1 MVAGKVVVVAGY
13 GDVGKGC
20 AHPGRGLGARVLITE
35 DYPSFYV
42 RASACSL
49 MPRALMT
56 LRIVSIPGLLSPDR
70 AL

>member
-1 MVAGKVVVVAGY
+1 MNCRGEEQMSIFVTWDREMLRPTGLTTPQ
-13 GDVGKGC
+13 C
-20 AHPGRGLGARVLITE
+20 ATNS
-35 DYPSFYV
+35 YYV

-56 LRIVSIPGLLSPDR
+56 LRIVSIPGLLSPDK

>member
-1 MVAGKVVVVAGY
+1 M
-13 GDVGKGC
+13 
-20 AHPGRGLGARVLITE
+20 LITE
-35 DYPSFYV
+35 VDPSYYV

-56 LRIVSIPGLLSPDR
+56 LRIVSIPELLSPDR